1 MSAEVQTFSENPD
14 LRRWQIILLIVGIL
28 GLIACAVGW
37 IVEPTQFFRSYL
49 TAYLFWVGL
58 AVGCLGVLMMQFV
71 TGGRWGLI
79 LRRPLGAA
87 SLTFPLLAIL
97 FMPIL
102 LGLPNLYVWTNA
114 AVVAADEVLRKK
126 QGYLNEPFF
135 IVRAIIYFAVWSLLA
150 FLLNR
155 WARLRQTSDD
165 KVKYEWR
172 LEHLGG
178 WGMFIVAI
186 TVSLAVID
194 WAMSL
199 EPRWYS
205 TIYAVAYVA
214 GEMLAAFALTIG
226 VTLIFPIPAPLA
238 AIVGTKR
245 LRALGNLLLAFVMLW
260 AYCAYSQYLLIWSGN
275 LRDEITWYLPRTAGI
290 WGWIAIGLIVVHFF
304 LPFFLL
310 LSRDLK
316 DNGKTLLAIAVLIFA
331 LRYVDVFW
339 LVKPAFAPAG
349 FNLSWLDFAAPIGL
363 GGIWLA
369 GFLWLFERQPLPL
382 SEIAEER
389 EKEKEEDS

>member
-1 MSAEVQTFSENPD
+1 MSAEVQTIEENPNV
-14 LRRWQIILLIVGIL
+14 RRWQVVALVIGVI

-37 IVEPTQFFRSYL
+37 LIEPAQFYRSYL
-49 TAYLFWVGL
+49 TSYIFWIGL

-79 LRRPLGAA
+79 LRRPLLAA
-87 SLTFPLLAIL
+87 SLTFPLLTVL
-97 FMPIL
+97 FVPIL
-102 LGLPNLYVWTNA
+102 VGLPSLYIWTNQT
-114 AVVAADEVLRKK
+114 VVAADEVLRKK
-126 QGYLNEPFF
+126 QGYLNQPFF
-135 IVRAIIYFAVWSLLA
+135 IARAIVYFVVWISIA
-150 FLLNR
+150 YFLNR
-155 WARLRQTSDD
+155 WARRQSSDD
-165 KVKYEWR
+165 KAKYQWR

-178 WGMFIVAI
+178 WGMFLTAI
-186 TVSLAVID
+186 TVSLAVVD
-194 WAMSL
+194 WVMSL

-214 GEMLAAFALTIG
+214 GEMLAAFALTIV
-226 VTLIFPIPAPLA
+226 VTVIFPIPAPLA
-238 AIVGTKR
+238 PIVNAER

-290 WGWIAIGLIVVHFF
+290 WGWIAVGLIVLHFF

-316 DNGKTLLAIAVLIFA
+316 DKGRTLLGIALLIFA

-339 LVKPAFAPAG
+339 LVKPAFASAG

-363 GGIWLA
+363 GGVWLA
-369 GFLWLFERQPLPL
+369 YFLWLFERQPQPL
-382 SEIAEER
+382 SKIAEEMAK
-389 EKEKEEDS
+389 EKEKDL